1 MKSSAKILVIILI
14 GIFLVQNISLIIAQ
28 GPPTPEAVNKFEN
41 GPPFPE
47 TELCLDSDYGNNPE
61 VGGLVAYNQ
70 KDFKDFCSGNILTEY
85 FCSNQNSKG
94 PPTPEST
101 NFGISNRTYNC
112 TSYCQNKYGLTYSG
126 SCSLSFEGFG
136 FCNCTLAIP
145 VKNEKDP
152 NKYSKKNAFLISDKN
167 WREILSLVPLT
178 TWTSE
183 KDSEWC
189 QKGYGTPSKVCVY
202 PTLIYHREGESFDAD
217 SIIYFFQQYKPDN
230 LTIIGNTPPELDNLL
245 IVKPELGAGLKE
257 EQIKKI
263 SFNDYFSYW
272 KSFNSIVVVDYDNYA
287 NGLMGS
293 VWASLK
299 NIPIIFVNSNNLEN
313 YKNVIDNRKI
323 YIIGKIDSSV
333 SDYINKNAKSSIS
346 YTLEE
351 LQKEY
356 IKETNTDKII
366 LVNPNDLDLKVIK
379 RFLPEKST
387 KSFSELFS
395 KISLAA
401 PFLAAGKHEVIID
414 TTSTDY
420 KKIDAFVENKIA
432 AIGINPEYLT
442 ILASPVSI
450 PISRPATQ
458 KDGCKYA
465 KFIEVDGRFYGE
477 LDHDNLV
484 DLSTGRI
491 FGVSISDAS
500 SYIARSIFIKD
511 IVSNNFDALIVLPGY
526 GTSTTKGE
534 MIKFS
539 KYFWTPNI
547 INQLDSHYFYAGW
560 YDVLFRI
567 FKIKNLY
574 DDSNLII
581 YYNHGSKTAFSMLIS
596 SYDFSS
602 NNIYLNNPIIMNVA
616 CLTCCWSGNPN
627 SFCVQ
632 NIRRGALGFQGAV
645 DISYWNKEFDD
656 ILNGFVLEGKSIG
669 TAYKEARNQDYK
681 DNIYNF
687 CLGLRGDIFY
697 AWIGDPTIKF
707 DEIRK

>member
-112 TSYCQNKYGLTYSG
+112 ASYCQNKYGSDYKG
-126 SCSLSFEGFG
+126 VCSLSFEGFG

-202 PTLIYHREGESFDAD
+202 PTLIYHRERESFDAD

-356 IKETNTDKII
+356 IEETNTDKII
-366 LVNPNDLDLKVIK
+366 LVNPNDLDIAVTES
-379 RFLPEKST
+379 FTPEKS
-387 KSFSELFS
+387 SSSISELYS
-395 KISLAA
+395 KTSLVA
-401 PFLAAGKHEVIID
+401 PILAGAKQEVIIS

-420 KKIDAFVENKIA
+420 EEIDNFIENKIGNL
-432 AIGINPEYLT
+432 GINPEYLT
-442 ILASPVSI
+442 IIGAPNSI
-450 PISRPATQ
+450 PYREFVY
-458 KDGCKYA
+458 KLGNY
-465 KFIEVDGRFYGE
+465 RFYRS
-477 LDHDNLV
+477 LDQTQYSNLQEGGGAP
-484 DLSTGRI
+484 DIPAGRI
-491 FGVSISDAS
+491 MGITISDVSSNIVRNLFYKDLKKTKNMKFMAS
-500 SYIARSIFIKD
+500 SFSYMLSQANRWSGKFT
-511 IVSNNFDALIVLPGY
+511 DAGY
-526 GTSTTKGE
+526 NASCHTETSSCY
-534 MIKFS
+534 KFS
-539 KYFWTPNI
+539 ADEWKNNHLISYQDHGGSSWAGISYSSIPLLNNSIVFSDACSTCSTYNKYSFCNRI
-547 INQLDSHYFYAGW
+547 IRQGALAYLGAVSVAWIGNTIYMDTMNG
-560 YDVLFRI
+560 
-567 FKIKNLY
+567 
-574 DDSNLII
+574 I
-581 YYNHGSKTAFSMLIS
+581 YYENLTIGQAFKQGYLYESQ
-596 SYDFSS
+596 
-602 NNIYLNNPIIMNVA
+602 IY
-616 CLTCCWSGNPN
+616 TT
-627 SFCVQ
+627 
-632 NIRRGALGFQGAV
+632 
-645 DISYWNKEFDD
+645 
-656 ILNGFVLEGKSIG
+656 IL
-669 TAYKEARNQDYK
+669 
-681 DNIYNF
+681 
-687 CLGLRGDIFY
+687 
-697 AWIGDPTIKF
+697 IGDPTLHIDPPYLLSKPL
-707 DEIRK
+707 KYY